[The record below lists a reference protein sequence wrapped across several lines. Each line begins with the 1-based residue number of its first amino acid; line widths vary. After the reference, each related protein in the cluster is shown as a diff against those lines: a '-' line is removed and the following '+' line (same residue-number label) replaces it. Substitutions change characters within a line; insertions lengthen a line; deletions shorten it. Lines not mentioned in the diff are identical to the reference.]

1 MITFIKT
8 LTLEAAV
15 VVAVMYGVRTFFDY
29 LSVIALVDYLAYSG
43 IGVLIIAAVSI
54 EDHTSVSLNL
64 SGNMIRRESICSD
77 DKRLDSGNKG
87 TFAIRMGIIGIS
99 LLLVSGAFDY
109 LAKI

>member
-15 VVAVMYGVRTFFDY
+15 VIAVMYGVRTFFDY
-29 LSVIALVDYLAYSG
+29 LSVIAFVDYLAYCG
-43 IGVLIIAAVSI
+43 ISVLILAAVSI

-64 SGNMIRRESICSD
+64 FGNMIRRESIRID
-77 DKRLDSGNKG
+77 DKRLGSGNKG

-99 LLLVSGAFDY
+99 LLMVSGVLAY
-109 LAKI
+109 LAE